1 MSNLLYLFR
10 ALESGE
16 HVLSRGSVD
25 ILSPVTE
32 PQKVICVGM
41 NYVDHCEEQNVAIP
55 LKPLIFSKFASA
67 ITHPGAPI
75 YLPSFTKVC
84 IRMIFACPTIIINH
98 FYLELLNIY
107 CLFVPS
113 FTHLSVCMVLLENY
127 LSYTEF
133 SLN

>member
-84 IRMIFACPTIIINH
+84 IRMIFACPTIYH
-98 FYLELLNIY
+98 KS
-107 CLFVPS
+107 V
-113 FTHLSVCMVLLENY
+113 LS
-127 LSYTEF
+127 
-133 SLN
+133 